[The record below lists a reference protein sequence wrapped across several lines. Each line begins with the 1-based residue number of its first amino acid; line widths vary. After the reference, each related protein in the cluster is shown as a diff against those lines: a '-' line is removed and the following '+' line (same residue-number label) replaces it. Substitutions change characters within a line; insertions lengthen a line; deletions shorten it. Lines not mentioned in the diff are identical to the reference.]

1 MDFEKYNFKEISAGE
16 KIISVVH
23 RHWFD
28 ILQHFFI
35 FFVLIVALI
44 GGIIT
49 FPLFF
54 SEPETEINGTML
66 LFVGSFFALL
76 IWVYVFLIWIDYYF
90 DVWVI
95 TSERIINIEQRG
107 LFVRHVSEL
116 KLQNI
121 QDVTTEVEGL
131 IPTVLNYGDVHIQTA
146 AEQERFLFRN
156 VPDPYHIKG
165 EIMRLQK
172 KSFHHD
178 TADVAT
184 GTVS

>member
-1 MDFEKYNFKEISAGE
+1 MNFERYNFKEIGPDE
-16 KIISVVH
+16 EIISIVH

-28 ILQHFFI
+28 ILRHFFI
-35 FFVLIVALI
+35 FFILIAALI
-44 GGIIT
+44 GGIAV

-54 SEPETEINGTML
+54 SDLEAENTEIVI
-66 LFVGSFFALL
+66 LFIGSFLALI
-76 IWVYVFLIWIDYYF
+76 IWIYMFLIWIDYYF

-95 TSERIINIEQRG
+95 TSERIINIEQKG

-121 QDVTTEVEGL
+121 QDVTTEVDGL

-156 VPDPYHIKG
+156 VPDPYSIKW

-172 KSFHHD
+172 TAHHGVHS
-178 TADVAT
+178 AV
-184 GTVS
+184 

>member
-16 KIISVVH
+16 KISSVIH

-28 ILQHFFI
+28 ILRHFLV
-35 FFVLIVALI
+35 FFVLISALV
-44 GGIIT
+44 GGVMV
-49 FPLFF
+49 FPLFS
-54 SEPETEINGTML
+54 SEAGMAGGGVAFF
-66 LFVGSFFALL
+66 FVGSFLTLL
-76 IWVYVFLIWIDYYF
+76 IWIYMFLIWIDYYF
-90 DVWVI
+90 DIWIV
-95 TSERIINIEQRG
+95 TSERIINIEQKG

-146 AEQERFLFRN
+146 AEQERFIFRN

-172 KSFHHD
+172 AAHH
-178 TADVAT
+178 
-184 GTVS
+184 GTHNAV